1 VKLIRGMVVRYS
13 FGLNF
18 TLMLFI
24 VSRTVTAFRNH
35 PASASFGIEIRR
47 IASATLGRIE
57 LSLSATTSDPPPSD
71 GVNPLHIAR
80 GRKEKR
86 ARTKPELVSN
96 TLRPPIIPLKFA
108 NVKSAQIFELPDLN
122 FDTVIDVRTPAE
134 YEIDHIP
141 GSINCPVLNN
151 EERVI
156 IGTLHNGNNFEA
168 RRQGAA
174 LISRHVA
181 ELLEN
186 EFKDKP
192 KTWRP
197 LIYCWRGGLRSG
209 SLAIVMAQV
218 GWQVYQLN
226 GGYKSYRT
234 NLMEILPV
242 LCEKCILKVVSA
254 PTGSGKTHFLAALKR
269 AGKQVI
275 DLESLAEHRG
285 SVLGDLPG
293 QKQPSQRLFDTRL
306 LVELQKLDLEKPI
319 YIESESR
326 KIGNIALPQALIDRM
341 HDSECVVLEVSLS
354 DRVNGLCEDYKF
366 FCENPEI
373 LIKQLTYLSN
383 IRSKDQLDEWASLA
397 RSGLF
402 PELVRQLLEVHYDP
416 LYWKSLRKNYPQID
430 DEMISQKIRASG
442 ISPSSLDD
450 AVSKI
455 VEKDNV
461 RTLIDN
467 FHAAL

>member
-1 VKLIRGMVVRYS
+1 MIVRHI

-35 PASASFGIEIRR
+35 PASASFGIELRR
-47 IASATLGRIE
+47 ITSATIGRIE
-57 LSLSATTSDPPPSD
+57 LFLSATTSDPLPSD
-71 GVNPLHIAR
+71 GVNPLHLAK

-86 ARTKPELVSN
+86 ARTKPELISN

-108 NVKSAQIFELPDLN
+108 NVKSAQMTELSDLN

-218 GWQVYQLN
+218 GWQVHQLN

-306 LVELQKLDLEKPI
+306 LVELQKLDLNKPI

-366 FCENPEI
+366 FCDNPEI

-383 IRSKDQLDEWASLA
+383 IRSKDQLDEWATLA

-430 DEMISQKIRASG
+430 DEMISQRIRASG

-461 RTLIDN
+461 RDLIDN
-467 FHAAL
+467 INAAL

>member
-1 VKLIRGMVVRYS
+1 MVIR
-13 FGLNF
+13 LNF
-18 TLMLFI
+18 TIMLFI
-24 VSRTVTAFRNH
+24 ISSTVKAFRNH
-35 PASASFGIEIRR
+35 LTRVSCAIESRMTASTTIDPDRFSLAAS
-47 IASATLGRIE
+47 
-57 LSLSATTSDPPPSD
+57 TSDSLQSD
-71 GVNPLHIAR
+71 GVKPLNLAS

-86 ARTKPELVSN
+86 MRTKPELVSN
-96 TLRPPIIPLKFA
+96 ELRPAIIPLKFA
-108 NVKSAQIFELPDLN
+108 NVKSAQITELSGLN
-122 FDTVIDVRTPAE
+122 FDTIIDVRTPAE

-141 GSINCPVLNN
+141 GSVNHPVLDN

-168 RRQGAA
+168 RRRGAA

-181 ELLEN
+181 DLLEN
-186 EFKDKP
+186 EFRDKP

-218 GWQVYQLN
+218 GWQVHQLN

-234 NLMEILPV
+234 NLMDLLPV

-275 DLESLAEHRG
+275 DLENLAEHRG
-285 SVLGDLPG
+285 SVLGELPG
-293 QKQPSQRLFDTRL
+293 QKQPSQRLFDSRL
-306 LVELQKLDLEKPI
+306 LVELQKLDLSKPI

-326 KIGNIALPQALIDRM
+326 KIGSVALPQALLDRM

-354 DRVNGLCEDYKF
+354 DRVNGLCVDYKF
-366 FCENPEI
+366 FCDNPEI
-373 LIKQLTYLSN
+373 LIKQLTFLSN
-383 IRSKDQLDEWASLA
+383 VRSKEQLEEWATLA
-397 RSGLF
+397 RNGLF
-402 PELVRQLLEVHYDP
+402 PELVRQLLEIHYDP

-430 DEMISQKIRASG
+430 DESISQKICATG
-442 ISPSSLDD
+442 ISPASLDD
-450 AVSKI
+450 AVLEI
-455 VEKDNV
+455 IEKDNV
-461 RTLIDN
+461 RFLIDN
-467 FHAAL
+467 FNSALR